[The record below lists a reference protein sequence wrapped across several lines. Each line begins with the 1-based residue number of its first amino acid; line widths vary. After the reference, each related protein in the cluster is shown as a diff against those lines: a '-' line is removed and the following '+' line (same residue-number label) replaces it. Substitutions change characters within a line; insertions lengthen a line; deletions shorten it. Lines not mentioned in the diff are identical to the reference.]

1 MTRIALCLSLSLLVF
16 PACKKKDDA
25 AGKGSAAT
33 AEKTTDKGGDK
44 AAPAAG
50 PVKTTPKDLFAEF
63 GEGNKADPMALMDKY
78 KDGATFSGVVKTA
91 PGDAAP
97 TSAIMDVDGKNMI
110 MMDFKDAAAVKAVKA
125 GDTITA
131 TCKIGG
137 ESGAMMQVNDCELAK

>member
-1 MTRIALCLSLSLLVF
+1 MTRIALALSLSLLVF
-16 PACKKKDDA
+16 PACKKKDDTA
-25 AGKGSAAT
+25 AGGAAT
-33 AEKTTDKGGDK
+33 AQKTAEK
-44 AAPAAG
+44 APAAG

-63 GEGNKADPMALMDKY
+63 GENSKADPMALLDKY

-110 MMDFKDAAAVKAVKA
+110 MMDFKDAAAVKNVKA

-137 ESGAMMQVNDCELAK
+137 ESGAMMQVSDCDLVK